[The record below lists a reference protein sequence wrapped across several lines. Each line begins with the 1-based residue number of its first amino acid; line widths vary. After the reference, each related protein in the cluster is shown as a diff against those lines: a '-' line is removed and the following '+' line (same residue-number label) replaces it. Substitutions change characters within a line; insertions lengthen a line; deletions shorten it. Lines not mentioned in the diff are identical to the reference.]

1 MTKKFCAARQR
12 ALAMMIAGLF
22 LSATAQAED
31 VTASKDNKVAGIP
44 LGPLVVYPSL
54 DVTVKHDDNI
64 AQANTGRVGSN
75 VTVVSPAVKVEAKSG
90 GNFFGLNYRLEDG
103 NYAQSGNDDYTDQFV
118 GAYASFALGVHGDL
132 KLNAD
137 YTEQHDARGSVAG
150 QNSSRPEE
158 YRTSGVKGLLS
169 WGAKDAPGKLELN
182 AGYVDK
188 QYTTNYSLTQQY
200 SDRVNKD
207 MGATFYWRI
216 MPKTRLL
223 IQTTHT
229 DIDYKHILLTSQDSA
244 ETRYY
249 VGATWEATALTSGTI
264 KLGTLKKAFDA
275 HPSYST
281 GSWDAGV
288 TWSPLTY
295 SHVQLNT
302 SRQAN
307 EVNSSVGDTVRSSNY
322 QLGWTHD
329 WSSVLSSN
337 VRASRLDE
345 AYILNGSS
353 SNQRSDTTHIYGIGV
368 GYQMRRW
375 LKLGADYSHTNR
387 SSNIDLYDYKRN
399 VLMFTAGAAL

>member
-1 MTKKFCAARQR
+1 MTNKSTMARQN
-12 ALAMMIAGLF
+12 AVAIILAGLF
-22 LSATAQAED
+22 FSSIAQADE
-31 VTASKDNKVAGIP
+31 ASKDGPKIAGIP

-64 AQANTGRVGSN
+64 TQSNTGRISSN

-90 GNFFGLNYRLEDG
+90 GNFFGLNYRFEDG

-118 GAYASFALGVHGDL
+118 GAYANFALGVHGDL
-132 KLNAD
+132 KFNAD

-150 QNSSRPEE
+150 QNSNYPEE
-158 YRTSGVKGLLS
+158 YRTSGVRGLLS
-169 WGAKDAPGKLELN
+169 WGAKDAPGKLELG

-188 QYTTNYSLTQQY
+188 QYTTNFSGIQPY

-229 DIDYKHILLTSQDSA
+229 DIDYKHILLTSQNSA

-264 KLGTLKKAFDA
+264 KLGTLKKDFES

-281 GSWDAGV
+281 GSWDVGA

-302 SRQAN
+302 SRQTN

-322 QLGWTHD
+322 QLGWTHE

-337 VRASRLDE
+337 VRVSKLDE
-345 AYILNGSS
+345 AYILNGSA
-353 SNQRSDTTHIYGIGV
+353 SNQRSDTTDIYSLGL
-368 GYQMRRW
+368 GYQIRRW
-375 LKLGADYSHTNR
+375 LKLGAEYSHTDR
-387 SSNIDLYDYKRN
+387 SSNIGIYGYKRN
-399 VLMFTAGAAL
+399 ILMFTMGAAL